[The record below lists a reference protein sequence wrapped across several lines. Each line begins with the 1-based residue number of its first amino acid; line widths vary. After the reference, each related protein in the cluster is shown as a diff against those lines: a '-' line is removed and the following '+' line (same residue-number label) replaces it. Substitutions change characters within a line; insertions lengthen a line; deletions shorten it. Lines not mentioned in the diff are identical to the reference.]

1 MKKFFLIATVLFV
14 FLVSFCLV
22 RIVQVVKPFES
33 LKLPYSSPQ
42 PLESPKPD
50 NASSVKLSFAVIGD
64 VESDLINLKKALELV
79 KQKNLEFAVVVGDLT
94 KTGTSKE
101 LDEVKKVLDKSEIT
115 YYVIPG
121 NHDLWYLREEG
132 IDTFSQYFS
141 QRFYARE
148 IKGLSLVFLDTAD
161 EWLGISEEQQNWLGH
176 FLFNNKDFISG
187 KLDNKYFVF
196 NHIPFWHPESKKAM
210 GEYSETLKDQ
220 AYLILQEFCKHPP
233 LAVFSGHL
241 HKVQEYNYGC
251 GNGKM
256 IRMINAG
263 SINEARNWQ
272 LPRFLKAD
280 IYDDGELEINE
291 IEL

>member
-101 LDEVKKVLDKSEIT
+101 LDEVK
-115 YYVIPG
+115 
-121 NHDLWYLREEG
+121 
-132 IDTFSQYFS
+132 
-141 QRFYARE
+141 
-148 IKGLSLVFLDTAD
+148 
-161 EWLGISEEQQNWLGH
+161 
-176 FLFNNKDFISG
+176 
-187 KLDNKYFVF
+187 
-196 NHIPFWHPESKKAM
+196 
-210 GEYSETLKDQ
+210 
-220 AYLILQEFCKHPP
+220 
-233 LAVFSGHL
+233 
-241 HKVQEYNYGC
+241 
-251 GNGKM
+251 
-256 IRMINAG
+256 
-263 SINEARNWQ
+263 
-272 LPRFLKAD
+272 
-280 IYDDGELEINE
+280 
-291 IEL
+291 